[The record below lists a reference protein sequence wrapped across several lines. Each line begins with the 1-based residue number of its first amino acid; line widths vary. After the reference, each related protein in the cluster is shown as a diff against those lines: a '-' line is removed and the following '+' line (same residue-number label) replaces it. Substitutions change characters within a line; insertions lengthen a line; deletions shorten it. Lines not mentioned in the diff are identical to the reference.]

1 MGTASLNMREAKMDR
16 QQIGLKLVMD
26 AIGLPVTLA
35 TFDERLILQKAVCLA
50 QAAGVDLGYD
60 FNWYLRGPY
69 SPALTRD
76 AFAVSNQLGQEND
89 ESQNWNLDEKSSER
103 LRGMRRLFQ
112 APDRHALATR
122 LELLAST
129 WFLLE
134 RKRAQPDDVD
144 GLQEILKRFGKDY
157 TPTQLR
163 DGLRELKD
171 YGLCPAG
178 TP

>member
-1 MGTASLNMREAKMDR
+1 MDR

-26 AIGLPVTLA
+26 AIGLPVRLD
-35 TFDERLILQKAVCLA
+35 TFDDRLIVQKAVCLA
-50 QAAGVDLGYD
+50 QALGVDLGYD

-76 AFAVSNQLGQEND
+76 AFAVSTQLEQGND
-89 ESQNWNLDEKSSER
+89 ESQNWNLDANSSQR
-103 LRGMRRLFQ
+103 LRRLKRLFQ
-112 APDRHALATR
+112 VPDRHALASK

-134 RKRAQPDDVD
+134 RNRAEPDDLH
-144 GLQEILKRFGKDY
+144 GLQDILKRFGKEY
-157 TPTQLR
+157 TQPELR

-171 YGLCPAG
+171 YGLCHAG